1 MNKENLKRT
10 KQATFDEIIK
20 NWSVEATKE
29 HENYF
34 YNVKEVNEIKNGNK
48 SFVIGR
54 KGCGKSAIAKNLVN
68 SSENGIFAEKL
79 SFRNFPFNILYS
91 LENIK
96 EYTKPNQF
104 VSIWKYLIYSVVCKQ
119 LIKNDNV
126 ESTVRKKLEKIY
138 SDSSLSQEQ
147 LSKLLDHWTT
157 KKFSLQLGGVG
168 FGREREMQ
176 KSQISWMDA
185 IDILEKIIIDY
196 GGNEKYFIVFD
207 ELDEDYRNF
216 ETTKEEENYKSML
229 TSLFK
234 AVQDI
239 RSIFDAKNQKIYPV
253 VFLRSDIYSQ
263 IKHSDKNK
271 WREELI
277 NLRWDSE
284 SIKKMLAHRLCVAS
298 HQRNLNFNKIFYQ
311 LFSEEKV
318 NMGNRQQKVM
328 GIFDYIERS
337 TEMRP
342 RDFIQYIIECA
353 KLVKK
358 ENGERITPNMVKK
371 ADEEFSEYL
380 KSETIDELYP
390 LIDDVDEVLGLLS
403 IIRKQTFKF
412 DEFAEAYRD
421 YKKDNPR
428 DSEISD
434 VLLKFFEAG
443 VIGNQ
448 LAMRGQAVFSFSK
461 NNPRF
466 NYRENMRVHRG
477 LYKALQIY

>member
-1 MNKENLKRT
+1 MNKKGLKRT
-10 KQATFDEIIK
+10 AEATFDEIIN

-29 HENYF
+29 HEDYF
-34 YNVKEVNEIKNGNK
+34 YNVKEVNEIKEGAK

-68 SSENGIFAEKL
+68 SDGNGVFSEKL
-79 SFRNFPFNILYS
+79 SFKNFPFNILYS
-91 LENIK
+91 LENVK

-138 SDSSLSQEQ
+138 YDSSVSQEQ
-147 LSKLLDHWTT
+147 LSKMLDRWTN
-157 KKFSLQLGGVG
+157 KNFSFQLGGFG
-168 FGREREMQ
+168 FGRERELQ
-176 KSQISWMDA
+176 ESQISWLEA
-185 IDILEKIIIDY
+185 IDILENIILEH

-216 ETTKEEENYKSML
+216 ETKKEEEDYKSML

-239 RSIFDAKNQKIYPV
+239 RSIFDVKNQKIYPV
-253 VFLRSDIYSQ
+253 VFLRSDIYSR

-271 WREELI
+271 WREDLI
-277 NLRWDSE
+277 SLRWDGE
-284 SIKKMLAHRLCVAS
+284 SIKRMLAHRLCIAS
-298 HQRNLNFNKIFYQ
+298 HQKNLDFDTVFYQ
-311 LFSEEKV
+311 LFSKEKV
-318 NMGNRQQKVM
+318 NMGNMQQKEM
-328 GIFDYIERS
+328 EIFNYIERS

-342 RDFIQYIIECA
+342 RDFIQYVIECG

-358 ENGERITPNMVKK
+358 ENKRQITPKMVKK

-390 LIDDVDEVLGLLS
+390 LIDDVDEILGLLS
-403 IIRKQTFKF
+403 IVRKQTFKF
-412 DEFAEAYRD
+412 AEFAEAYRD
-421 YKKDNPR
+421 YKKDDPK
-428 DSEISD
+428 DQEISD
-434 VLLKFFEAG
+434 ILLKFFEAG

-448 LAMRGQAVFSFSK
+448 PSMRGQAVFSFSK